1 MIKVLIV
8 DDQKT
13 VQEILKSYIE
23 ADPTLEFVGCADN
36 GQEAIDLIGVRRL
49 QVVLHHGW
57 IDRYSNYFRKIC

>member
-36 GQEAIDLIGVRRL
+36 GLSLI
-49 QVVLHHGW
+49 H
-57 IDRYSNYFRKIC
+57 I